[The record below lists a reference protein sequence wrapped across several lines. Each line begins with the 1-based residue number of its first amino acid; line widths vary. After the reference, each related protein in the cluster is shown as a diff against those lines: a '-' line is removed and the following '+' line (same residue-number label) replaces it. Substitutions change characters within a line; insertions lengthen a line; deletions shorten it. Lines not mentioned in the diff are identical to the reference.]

1 VVVSKLFRLVL
12 MAALAGSLVVGCS
25 DDGDDGRPSDGSAHD
40 DAVADLTGLLPADA
54 RGVFAF
60 DLASLTADD
69 PAEEVEALLAGEAD
83 DVVLAEAFAAFG
95 SLTASLDV
103 AGTMS
108 SAVLVQTTDAAEGSV
123 LLADVGDATIDEVV
137 EGARPDEAGTSG
149 PEDRTAYDDG
159 AGNTLVLLPDGVL
172 VAGGAS
178 AVESVV
184 EIADGSERA
193 DPADASEIRP
203 FLPALDTEADLTFA
217 YGLPALFEEVAPDRT
232 LRGAAVVSGALEV
245 ADGSIGGSL
254 AFHTSNAAEFVE
266 SYNRL
271 NRNATG
277 GDDPSEEPLELGE
290 PIVEGLGQV
299 QASLPASPIDG
310 SPEAAQASRNV
321 AKKLLVGM
329 EAHEYA
335 EEVVEGGNPALVDLL
350 VKSEADGGTP
360 PSPGSVFI
368 RWEFRDEAARK
379 AFEENEL
386 PPGFTLAPTQFFE
399 SDDPEGGYFLALN
412 LYNSGGGTIVNGM
425 RAEWDVFVD
434 PPEGADPDAGERPR
448 FMIVDALGEAVSA
461 DPLNLVT
468 PAEPLS
474 HAFEGDAVVST
485 VERTEG
491 DRKVPVF
498 RSSFPKP
505 DPATAPVARFTRE
518 MAIGND
524 YIYWPNGVY
533 DRVVYNASTFNHD
546 AYLVDPAQVTVADDT
561 RWAQYLKPEVKDVV
575 YYVNTLEYVA
585 SPMANL
591 DSDHLDVTPEWL
603 EELSTF
609 KYNGHQRA
617 FMRGAVDQLFL
628 GKGDVLVGETVGN
641 ETPSADYHFE
651 ITDPEGFAAT
661 LDLPDGHRL
670 ATTSPLESGEE
681 AAYLTLSVSEVDGA
695 LEGTEAAWTITVDD
709 EGGRPSK
716 VVLYRMTADV
726 GVDPVDILKLPTE
739 VRHGVDDGQVRTQ
752 LSSPTVTFDASFAT
766 EGAVDEAL
774 SLDWIE
780 AGDEVCSTNG
790 ICDQYFYDAETL
802 DVPVHRSAEV
812 AVRSIDTPW
821 DEFIADEPAI
831 VTARD
836 NAQEYA
842 VKRWHDLAVEVDE
855 LPVEGLDG
863 ATHTISGTGSLVGR
877 TSDVV
882 DSTYTY
888 TGDAIVDGD
897 ELTFAIDQEVQNA
910 LGESHIYTTGT
921 FDLTTGQGSQTVVDC
936 RGPDLMCSDIVGGS
950 TAIYTAG
957 DLDASDRDAITWQV
971 EVVVELGGS
980 FGTTDSAST
989 FSATAD

>member
-1 VVVSKLFRLVL
+1 VVISKLTGLVL
-12 MAALAGSLVVGCS
+12 TAAVGCS
-25 DDGDDGRPSDGSAHD
+25 LLVGCSNDGRPGDGGANA
-40 DAVADLTGLLPADA
+40 DAVAGLTELLPADT
-54 RGVFAF
+54 RGVFAL
-60 DLASLTADD
+60 DVAALTADGASD
-69 PAEEVEALLAGEAD
+69 DVGTLLAGEAD
-83 DVVLAEAFAAFG
+83 EVVLGEVFDAFG
-95 SLTASLDV
+95 ALTSGIDV
-103 AGTMS
+103 PGAIT
-108 SAVLVQTTDAAEGSV
+108 SAVLVQTTDAAEGTV
-123 LLADVGDATIDEVV
+123 LLADVGEASIGDVV
-137 EGARPDEAGTSG
+137 DGPEPERSEAVG
-149 PEDRTAYDDG
+149 PEDRAAYEDG

-172 VAGGAS
+172 VVGEPE
-178 AVESVV
+178 AVASVV
-184 EIADGSERA
+184 EVADGSERD
-193 DPADASEIRP
+193 DPEDASEIGP
-203 FLPALDTEADLTFA
+203 FLEALDTEADLTFA
-217 YGLPALFEEVAPDRT
+217 YGLPALFDDVTPDRT
-232 LRGAAVVSGALEV
+232 LRGAAAMSGALDV
-245 ADGSIGGSL
+245 TSDGIGGTL
-254 AFHTSNAAEFVE
+254 VFHTANADEFVE

-277 GDDPSEEPLELGE
+277 GDDPREEPLGLGE
-290 PIVEGLGQV
+290 PIVGDLGRV
-299 QASLPASPIDG
+299 EVDLPANPIDG
-310 SPEAAQASRNV
+310 SSEAALASRNV

-360 PSPGSVFI
+360 TSPGSVFI

-379 AFEENEL
+379 AFEEEEL
-386 PPGFTLAPTQFFE
+386 PPGFTLAPTRFLE
-399 SDDPEGGYFLALN
+399 SDEPEGGYFLALN

-485 VERTEG
+485 VQRTEG

-546 AYLVDPAQVTVADDT
+546 AYLVDPADVAVADDS
-561 RWAQYLKPEVKDVV
+561 RWAKYLKPEVKDVV

-641 ETPSADYHFE
+641 ETPSVDYHFE

-670 ATTSPLESGEE
+670 ATSSPLESGDEGP
-681 AAYLTLSVSEVDGA
+681 YLTLSVSEVDGA

-709 EGGRPSK
+709 EDGRPSK
-716 VVLYRMTADV
+716 VVLHRSTADV
-726 GVDPVDILKLPTE
+726 GVDPVDIIKLPTD
-739 VRHGVDDGQVRTQ
+739 VRHRTSDGAVRTQ

-766 EGAVDEAL
+766 DGATDEAL

-802 DVPVHRSAEV
+802 DVPVHRPAEV
-812 AVRSIDTPW
+812 TVRSIATPW
-821 DEFIADEPAI
+821 DDFIADEPAI
-831 VTARD
+831 AYARD
-836 NAQEYA
+836 NAQQYA

-855 LPVEGLDG
+855 LPVEGLEG
-863 ATHTISGTGSLVGR
+863 ATHAISGTGSLVGR

-888 TGDAIVDGD
+888 TGDAIVEGD
-897 ELTFAIDQEVQNA
+897 ELTFSIDQEVENA

-980 FGTTDSAST
+980 FGTTDSSST
-989 FSATAD
+989 FLATAV